1 MPSKKAI
8 VVFVLVSLV
17 SHAVLLFL
25 TGIFPVLGGSSREE
39 VFTVNLPPEEVP
51 AQSSAAP
58 ASPPPSAH
66 DTASPDD
73 PVDMREETVN
83 LDSVTTPYT
92 PYLQRVRK
100 KIGRLW
106 IYPQGAARRKEV
118 GTTVIRFS
126 IGRNGDL
133 KALLTMASSGYPSVD
148 ESALMAVRSAA
159 PFDTLP
165 SNLGKLTII
174 ATFRSRLAP

>member
-1 MPSKKAI
+1 MPSKKAV

-39 VFTVNLPPEEVP
+39 VFTVDLREEVP
-51 AQSSAAP
+51 AQSSASP

-66 DTASPDD
+66 DASSPDD

-100 KIGRLW
+100 RIGRLW

-133 KALLTMASSGYPSVD
+133 KALLTVASSGYPSVD